1 MIREIVTDP
10 FFLSQKSEP
19 ATKQDQQVI
28 QDLLDTI
35 HPCRPLCRHGSQ
47 HDWRA
52 KDNFSGTDWG
62 NLSDSH
68 QSCHC

>member
-19 ATKQDQQVI
+19 ATKQDQQVRFI
-28 QDLLDTI
+28 GYDSR
-35 HPCRPLCRHGSQ
+35 PCRPLCRHGSQ
-47 HDWRA
+47 HDWRT
-52 KDNFSGTDWG
+52 KDGFSGTDWG

-68 QSCHC
+68 QPRHC